1 MRVCGSFALVALC
14 VDKSSLFATTFLF
27 YFRFFFLLF
36 VRALITPPAW
46 ELVIC
51 VARRLINITTIYRA
65 LCAVGS
71 TKDNSAFSVSVNVIS
86 AAVVAK
92 DNYVLRA
99 SVWCGCE
106 RKWLK
111 SLQSRNK
118 CVNRP

>member
-1 MRVCGSFALVALC
+1 MLIKVRYLLQH
-14 VDKSSLFATTFLF
+14 F
-27 YFRFFFLLF
+27 YFIFVSFVFFLLLI
-36 VRALITPPAW
+36 RALITPPAW
-46 ELVIC
+46 ELVVC
-51 VARRLINITTIYRA
+51 AARRLINITTIYRA

-118 CVNRP
+118 CVNRPRGADKITEDK